1 MHFSFKKISFFP
13 SFFQVKWYSYFTL
26 LQFFFAFT
34 INKLLSLS
42 FESIFFGN
50 VRIFMEIIY
59 NRLIYFMFYIIF
71 FVSICGQL
79 GVDAWIWISYF
90 FRKNFLFPNCQI
102 FLFQTVKISFS
113 KLSNFPFPNC
123 QNFLS
128 KKNRPFNSQLSINRT
143 INNKYVLLWA
153 CTQFSVLIIRKQF
166 TINGLFLKLY

>member
-1 MHFSFKKISFFP
+1 MSFKFNVAITSLKDQKKNPFKSESEAHNLSTWKVKVLHSTESIKASLQSITLKNPRNYFQTLHNKSMHFSFKKISFFP

-79 GVDAWIWISYF
+79 GVDF
-90 FRKNFLFPNCQI
+90 LDLDFLF
-102 FLFQTVKISFS
+102 
-113 KLSNFPFPNC
+113 FP
-123 QNFLS
+123 
-128 KKNRPFNSQLSINRT
+128 
-143 INNKYVLLWA
+143 
-153 CTQFSVLIIRKQF
+153 
-166 TINGLFLKLY
+166 